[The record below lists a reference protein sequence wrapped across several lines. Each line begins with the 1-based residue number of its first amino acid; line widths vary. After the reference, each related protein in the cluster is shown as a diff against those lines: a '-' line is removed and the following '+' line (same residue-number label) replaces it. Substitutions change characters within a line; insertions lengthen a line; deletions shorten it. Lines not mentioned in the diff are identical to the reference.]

1 MKKRG
6 ISLQITGDFA
16 CFSRPELHV
25 ERFSYDVITPSAA
38 RGIIEAIYWKPQIV
52 WCVDRIHVLNPIR
65 FTTIRRNEVAVKASE
80 RNARTAMNAG
90 SGNIGILIEDHR
102 QQRASTLLKDVAY
115 VIEAHF
121 EILERRFERGGP
133 EVSENEAA
141 GKHLDMFNRR
151 ARNGQCFSR
160 PFLGTREFPAEFSL
174 VEGDLP
180 PSSLPEDQR
189 NKDLGLMLHDFAYI
203 PDKKGTVVDSNQ
215 GRRLR
220 AEPRFFHAHLRDGVI
235 EVPPLSQ
242 TLA

>member
-1 MKKRG
+1 MKKG
-6 ISLQITGDFA
+6 VSLYIRGDFA

-38 RGIIEAIYWKPQIV
+38 RGVLEAIYWKPQIS
-52 WCVDRIHVLNPIR
+52 WKVDRLHVLRPIQ

-80 RNARTAMNAG
+80 RNARAAMNAG
-90 SGNIGILIEDHR
+90 TGDIGIAIEDHR

-115 VIEAHF
+115 IIEAHF

-133 EVSENEAA
+133 EVSEHDAA

-151 ARNGQCFSR
+151 ARNGQCFTR

-174 VEGDLP
+174 VEGDAP
-180 PSSLPEDQR
+180 ASSLPEDQR
-189 NKDLGLMLHDFAYI
+189 NRDLGLMFHDFAYI
-203 PDKKGTVVDSNQ
+203 EDKKGTIVESNQ

-220 AEPRFFHAHLRDGVI
+220 AEPRFFRAILRDGII